1 MLSRIIQDTEEKF
14 VATFNQ
20 AAVGIA
26 HVGLDGSW
34 LRVNDRLCKTL
45 GYSREEFLKIRFQ
58 DISHPEDLE
67 SDLMQ
72 LRMLIAGKIP
82 NYSIEKRY
90 IHKNRSEVWANLTV
104 SMVRMMNPKENYFI
118 SVVEDISARKKAE
131 VKMESMQAQ
140 LKKLLDERTLEKM
153 SVEKEFLSFFMMSSD
168 VMVMFSPE
176 GVVRR
181 LNRAAVDLLRTPTV
195 NPHALSW
202 RDFIDSQELNEH
214 FLGSRLMNGKD
225 TITGIENRYVNQDE
239 SVRYLSWSVTFI
251 PESKMCFALGRDV
264 TDERKKEKAIAEEKV
279 RLASI
284 SKMNS
289 LGRMAAN
296 IAHEINNPLTVIYGQ
311 ACYLIDMCEND
322 EVENEKVH
330 KIADDI
336 ATMSNRITTI
346 IRGLRMFAR
355 EGSQDAKETKT
366 VESIVHDTLALC
378 KNHVR
383 MGGVELDVSGV
394 DGSMLVDCRTVQ
406 ISQVILNLI
415 NNAFD
420 AVQYE
425 SIKKIWLRTK
435 VVGGFCQISVVDSGP
450 GLDAASAAN
459 LFQPFF
465 TTKPIGKGTGLGL
478 SIARQ
483 IIESHQ
489 GRLFYQKEDGR
500 TSFVIEL
507 PIATASSTII
517 FNN

>member
-67 SDLMQ
+67 SDLTQ
-72 LRMLIAGKIP
+72 LRLLIAGKIP

-90 IHKNRSEVWANLTV
+90 IHKNKTEVWANLTV
-104 SMVRMMNPKENYFI
+104 SMVTMMNPRENYFI

-131 VKMESMQAQ
+131 ADMASMQAQ
-140 LKKLLDERTLEKM
+140 LKKLLDERTLEKVT
-153 SVEKEFLSFFMMSSD
+153 VEQEFLSFFMMSSD
-168 VMVMFSPE
+168 VMVVFSPE
-176 GVVRR
+176 GFARR
-181 LNRAAVDLLRTPTV
+181 LNRAAIDLLGKPHVDL
-195 NPHALSW
+195 HSLSW
-202 RDFIDSQELNEH
+202 SDFIDSEDLAAH
-214 FLGSRLMNGKD
+214 FMGSQLMEGGD
-225 TITGIENRYVNQDE
+225 TITGIENRYVGTNE

-264 TDERKKEKAIAEEKV
+264 TDERNKEKIVAEEKV
-279 RLASI
+279 RLASV

-311 ACYLIDMCEND
+311 ACYLLEMCENND
-322 EVENEKVH
+322 VENRKVH

-336 ATMSNRITTI
+336 ATMSDRITTI

-366 VESIVHDTLALC
+366 VESIVSDTLALC

-383 MGGVELDVSGV
+383 MGGVELDVSGIE
-394 DGSMLVDCRTVQ
+394 GEILVDCRTVQ

-420 AVQYE
+420 AVQYQTH
-425 SIKKIWLRTK
+425 KKIWLRTK
-435 VVGGFCQISVVDSGP
+435 IVGELCQISVVDSGP

-483 IIESHQ
+483 IIEGHQ
-489 GRLFYQKEDGR
+489 GRLFYRQEDGC

-507 PIATASSTII
+507 PTANPPKSILFKS
-517 FNN
+517 